1 MIPNKKIAKAGVYA
15 LVAVLVLLLSN
26 CSRESDNLDYEPQ
39 TFAYKVGS
47 VWYTGGL
54 NYCWYNTTDTAKA
67 LKAEF
72 YGDPVT
78 VNYLHIEVTGAN
90 YLPPRQYN
98 VGYDSVSGATI
109 TMRFFTDGS
118 HPYTSTTGNLTITS
132 FDTVAQ
138 RIDGTFLFTGN
149 WSNQTRQITNG
160 SINNLRYIKQ

>member
-1 MIPNKKIAKAGVYA
+1 MKKLIKTGIAA
-15 LVAVLVLLLSN
+15 LALCSMLLYSS
-26 CSRESDNLDYEPQ
+26 CSRESDNLDYEPH

-47 VWYTGGL
+47 VWHTGGL
-54 NYCWYNTTDTAKA
+54 NYCWYTTNDTAKA

-72 YGDPVT
+72 YGDPIT
-78 VNYLHIEVTGAN
+78 ANYLHIEVTGAN

-98 VGYDSVSGATI
+98 VGYDSLSGATVI
-109 TMRFFTDGS
+109 MRFFTDGS
-118 HPYTSTTGNLTITS
+118 HPFTSTSGNLTITS

-138 RIDGTFLFTGN
+138 RIDGTFQFTGN